1 MIDIQHSSN
10 AKNKFL
16 VRTSYLQIYNESI
29 SDLLKPER
37 KNLQIREDKKKG
49 VFVEDL
55 SEVCRHFS
63 PSSFFF
69 SLAHLVVFFFP
80 VR

>member
-1 MIDIQHSSN
+1 MLAFSSLGADIQHCTS

-16 VRTSYLQIYNESI
+16 VRASYLQIYNENI

-55 SEVCRHFS
+55 SEVRRPLHA
-63 PSSFFF
+63 
-69 SLAHLVVFFFP
+69 LLYHAGN
-80 VR
+80 